1 MADAENNIQF
11 VFLCP
16 YEGGLHR
23 LRETVHL
30 PKEREVYHCASCGG
44 KVQFI
49 RDTHYSLNAIRV
61 PHCQFQPIENNETKS
76 PERQY

>member
-1 MADAENNIQF
+1 MAAAKNNTQF

-23 LRETVHL
+23 LVENVYL
-30 PKEREVYHCASCGG
+30 PEKEKVYHCASCGG
-44 KVQFI
+44 KVKFI

-61 PHCQFQPIENNETKS
+61 PHCQF
-76 PERQY
+76 